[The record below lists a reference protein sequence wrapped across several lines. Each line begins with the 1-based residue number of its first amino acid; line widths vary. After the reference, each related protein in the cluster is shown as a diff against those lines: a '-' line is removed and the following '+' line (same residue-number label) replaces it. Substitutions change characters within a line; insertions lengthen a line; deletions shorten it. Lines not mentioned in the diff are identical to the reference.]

1 MTMEENKR
9 RKFLY
14 CFIPLIFVLFQYF
27 LFYFCAKFIHMPY
40 GPFNFET
47 PLDRQVPLVPC
58 FIYIY
63 VGSYLFWLVSF
74 FLVASGERDNF
85 YLLVASVAVTFFV
98 SFLFFVF
105 LPTTIVRPEIS
116 NENFTLCLIDL
127 IYKADTPAPNL
138 FPSMHCLASWLCF
151 IAVRRMKNISCWV
164 KIVTCI
170 CALAVFVSTQL
181 VKQHYMADIFGGVLL
196 AELGV
201 FFVRKKKIQT
211 VFQKGFTKINKN
223 LLRIE

>member
-1 MTMEENKR
+1 MEENKR

-47 PLDRQVPLVPC
+47 PLEPTGTACSMLYLYLCRR
-58 FIYIY
+58 
-63 VGSYLFWLVSF
+63 YLFWLVSF

-127 IYKADTPAPNL
+127 IYKADTPALNL

-201 FFVRKKKIQT
+201 FFVRKRKSKLY
-211 VFQKGFTKINKN
+211 FKKGFTKINKN